1 MKRLLPSVQALWLI
15 LLFFPL
21 VPGGFAQTAGAGTEI
36 KVSLLETLDTSKTKS
51 GQSFMATVAEPVTYR
66 GRTILARGTAVE
78 GRVTEVVRPGRLQ
91 RPASITL
98 QLTNIVG
105 TRGDAEI
112 QAQTLQIDGK
122 SHVVRNV
129 ALIGGGAAA
138 GAVLGGVAG
147 GGKGAA
153 IGTAVGAG
161 AGTATAYLTGKQ
173 ELVLPVETILTFVAA
188 GESLAPPAKP
198 ASAVRSNAR
207 RGPSDARREEQD
219 AYDALIFSERD
230 QRLIRSH
237 FRGRGGRGLPPGL
250 AKRNGNLPP
259 GLEKQIQRNG
269 VLPPGLQKRAEPFPM
284 ELSRQL
290 PRLPAGYSRVIIE
303 GRAMNVG
310 SDNRVVDIMFIWE

>member
-1 MKRLLPSVQALWLI
+1 MKKLLPFFSVLWLV

-21 VPGGFAQTAGAGTEI
+21 VPSGFAQAVSGGTEI
-36 KVSLLETLDTSKTKS
+36 KVRLLEKLDTSQTKA
-51 GQSFMATVAEPVTYR
+51 GQMFMATVAEPVSYGR
-66 GRTILARGTAVE
+66 RTILARGTAVE

-91 RPASITL
+91 RPASISL
-98 QLTNIVG
+98 QLTNIIG
-105 TRGDAEI
+105 TRGSGGL

-122 SHVVRNV
+122 SHAVRNV

-147 GGKGAA
+147 GAKGAA

-173 ELVLPVETILTFVAA
+173 ELVLPVETLLTFLVS
-188 GESLAPPAKP
+188 GEALAPTETPAP
-198 ASAVRSNAR
+198 ASLSNAR
-207 RGPSDARREEQD
+207 RGRGDVRREEQD

-230 QRLIRSH
+230 QRLIRSY
-237 FRGRGGRGLPPGL
+237 FRGRGARGLPPGL

-259 GLEKQIQRNG
+259 GLEKQMQRND
-269 VLPPGLQKRAEPFPM
+269 VLPPGLQKRTEPFPL
-284 ELSRQL
+284 ELTRQL

-303 GRAMNVG
+303 GRAINVG
-310 SDNRVVDIMFIWE
+310 SDNRVVDVMFIFE